1 MEIKDILLFLEAG
14 EPSESAIEL
23 AASLAEQHGA
33 VLTGLCSWPDP
44 AVDPSDS
51 FATGLRAVSD
61 VLARREAGIARV
73 VAPVETAFHAI
84 AAKHNLE
91 VQWTL
96 ASLNEPPQDLALR
109 ARTFDLAIV
118 RRPLAHD
125 HGGRRLAELVALTS
139 GAPCLMLPD
148 PLRPSSKF
156 ERILL
161 AWNDSR
167 EARRALDGG
176 LALLQR
182 AKFVRLVDVDDKAFE
197 PPSASDGQDILRHLR
212 RHGVEAEYVNIHSPH
227 EDTGSVLLD
236 QCARFSADLMIMGSY
251 QHSRA
256 EEIILGGATRAV
268 LAHAMLPV
276 LMSH

>member
-14 EPSESAIEL
+14 EPSEPLIEL
-23 AASLAEQHGA
+23 AGALAEQHGA

-44 AVDPSDS
+44 AVDPADS
-51 FATGLRAVSD
+51 FATGLRAVND
-61 VLARREAGIARV
+61 VLARREAEIARV

-84 AAKHNLE
+84 AARHHVE
-91 VQWTL
+91 VQWIL
-96 ASLNEPPQDLALR
+96 ASLNEPPQDLALH

-125 HGGRRLAELVALTS
+125 HVSRRLIELVALTS
-139 GAPCLMLPD
+139 GAPCLMVPD
-148 PLRPSSKF
+148 PPRPSLKF

-176 LALLQR
+176 LAFLKR

-197 PPSASDGQDILRHLR
+197 PPTASDGQDILRHLR
-212 RHGVEAEYVNIHSPH
+212 RHGVEAEYVNVRSPR
-227 EDTGSVLLD
+227 EDVGSVLLD
-236 QCARFSADLMIMGSY
+236 QCARFSADLMVMGSY

-256 EEIILGGATRAV
+256 EEIVLGGATRAV
-268 LAHAMLPV
+268 LAHVMLPV